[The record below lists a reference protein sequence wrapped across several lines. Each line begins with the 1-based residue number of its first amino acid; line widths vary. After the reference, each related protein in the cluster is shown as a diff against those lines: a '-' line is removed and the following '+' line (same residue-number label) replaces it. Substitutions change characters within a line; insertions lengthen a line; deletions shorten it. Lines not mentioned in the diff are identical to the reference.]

1 MVRHGTAWGL
11 SGSLSDVW
19 INPLPQLHRP
29 GDEMRTIVRVLV
41 ATALVFSG
49 SGCAKT
55 DWIDRTLVTVDVT
68 GTWYGGVRG
77 GWAISD
83 LSFELEQQG
92 ATVKGSVQWT
102 PGTRGD
108 IEGTLAGDVFRFRN
122 ARGSV
127 EGEMTVSGD
136 EMSGRITTSGFGARP
151 FSLRRVDPSSLP
163 ASPPR

>member
-1 MVRHGTAWGL
+1 MNHSARL
-11 SGSLSDVW
+11 
-19 INPLPQLHRP
+19 
-29 GDEMRTIVRVLV
+29 LV
-41 ATALVFSG
+41 AATLIFAA
-49 SGCAKT
+49 GCAKQ

-77 GWAISD
+77 SSMI
-83 LSFELEQQG
+83 LLFELEQQG
-92 ATVKGSVQWT
+92 ATVKGSVQFA

-122 ARGSV
+122 ARANV

-136 EMSGRITTSGFGARP
+136 EMSGRISGGYLGTRQI
-151 FSLRRVDPSSLP
+151 SVRRVDSSSPP